1 MHALCRRLAARP
13 LLLRWWLALVILA
26 GAIGPSGLQA
36 LSVAQSARW
45 LGACLPSQGVQAAAV
60 RQGQLPRSQDH
71 AGHHCAAC
79 SIHLV
84 AEALLPPAPGMHLHT
99 ALRFAPARAPMWTSA
114 SPAPLRRL
122 PVRGPPE
129 SA

>member
-1 MHALCRRLAARP
+1 MHAWCRRLAERTP
-13 LLLRWWLALVILA
+13 LLRWWWALVILT

-45 LGACLPSQGVQAAAV
+45 LGACLPSQGVQAEAV
-60 RQGQLPRSQDH
+60 RQGQQPRSQDH

-84 AEALLPPAPGMHLHT
+84 ADALLPPAAGVHLHT
-99 ALRFAPARAPMWTSA
+99 ALRFASAGAPLWTSA

-129 SA
+129 AA